1 MKSKRKITK
10 RIEKNQLISTVDIGK
25 SIHYGYCRCPD
36 GSDIKT
42 FPFENNMKG
51 FNKFWSKITDIQR
64 SKGIAEVVVGF
75 ESTGSY
81 GEPLKHFLNNKE
93 VKLLQVNPMHTKRL
107 KDLEG
112 NSPNKTD
119 QKDPKVIAD
128 ILQLNHGLRV
138 IIPKGI
144 IADLRYI
151 IHAREKKL
159 DDINRVKNRLESKL
173 AILFPEFLLIMKGL
187 RSKSSIYLLE
197 NYPAPASIKKL
208 GVAQLTRELREI
220 SRGKLGEKRAEAL
233 YEASKNTIG
242 VKEGLKGMVAEIAM
256 YIEQLILA
264 EHQLCKIEAEIKIL
278 LERIPE
284 SKLLLSMR
292 GIGEITAASFISEI
306 VDFKAF
312 STIPE
317 IIKLSGLNLYEISSG
332 RHKGKHR
339 ITKTGRSLLRKM
351 LYYAALNMI
360 RKNGIFYEDYQK
372 HLAKGMEKPK
382 AIIAISKKILKTIF
396 AMVRDNKEYIEN
408 YKLFLKA
415 A

>member
-1 MKSKRKITK
+1 MKTKRKVTK
-10 RIEKNQLISTVDIGK
+10 KIEKNQLISTVDIGK

-36 GSDIKT
+36 GTDIKT

-51 FNKFWSKITDIQR
+51 FNKFWSKIIDIQR
-64 SKGIAEVVVGF
+64 SKGIDEVVVGF
-75 ESTGSY
+75 ESTGNY
-81 GEPLKHFLNNKE
+81 GEPLKHFLNNKG

-128 ILQLNHGLRV
+128 ILHLNHGLTV
-138 IIPKGI
+138 IIPTGI
-144 IADLRYI
+144 IADLRHL
-151 IHAREKKL
+151 IHSREEKL
-159 DDINRVKNRLESKL
+159 DDINRAKNRLESKL
-173 AILFPEFLLIMKGL
+173 AKLFPEFLTIMKGL
-187 RSKSSIYLLE
+187 RSKSSIIILK
-197 NYPAPASIKKL
+197 NYPTPAFIKKL
-208 GVAQLTRELREI
+208 GVKQLTIKLREI
-220 SRGKLGEKRAEAL
+220 SRGKLGEKRAAAL

-242 VKEGLKGMVAEIAM
+242 VKEGSKSMVVEISM

-264 EHQLCKIEAEIKIL
+264 EHQLDQMEVEIKIL
-278 LERIPE
+278 LKRIPE
-284 SKLLLSMR
+284 SKLLLAMR
-292 GIGEITAASFISEI
+292 GIGEITAAAFFSEI
-306 VDFKAF
+306 VDFRAF

-360 RKNGIFYEDYQK
+360 RKDGIFYKDYQK

-382 AIIAISKKILKTIF
+382 AIIAICKKLLKTIF

-408 YKLFLKA
+408 YKLILKA